1 MTGTMD
7 CLPRN
12 RSYLESAVQISPKEK
27 ATAFHV
33 TGSDT

>member
-12 RSYLESAVQISPKEK
+12 RSYLESASGKRG
-27 ATAFHV
+27 ANLA
-33 TGSDT
+33 